1 MTLYGT
7 PVHRRVESTASPLVN
22 TGPIPVKKVKDPT
35 MPKGKTKVETQGV
48 PPQATSVERKVYAPN
63 GKLLVRRRVALVL
76 PLHADGAP
84 RRHQAEAEGE
94 AEAATGAHH
103 PVAPRAYDSAVAIA
117 SANHS
122 GTRFGRKVTASTVA
136 WRVQP
141 SASSSPSRS
150 IAYS

>member
-1 MTLYGT
+1 M
-7 PVHRRVESTASPLVN
+7 N

-35 MPKGKTKVETQGV
+35 LPKGKTKVETQGA

-63 GKLLVRRRVALVL
+63 GKLLYDNVWHSSYRSTPTVLLVGTK
-76 PLHADGAP
+76 PKPKPKPKEKPG
-84 RRHQAEAEGE
+84 
-94 AEAATGAHH
+94 TGAHH